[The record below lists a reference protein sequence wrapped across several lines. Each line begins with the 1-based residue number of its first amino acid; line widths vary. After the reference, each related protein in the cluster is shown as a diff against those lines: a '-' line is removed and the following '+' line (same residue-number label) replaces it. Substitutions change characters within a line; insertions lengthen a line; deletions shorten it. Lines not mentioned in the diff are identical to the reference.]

1 MRRNGERDARAAPL
15 AGRASRYDG
24 ARMPRVAL
32 SQNVRAATGGELWR
46 ALSAAVALALG
57 CASAPVAEPAIATPN
72 GALLRGAELAQARC
86 LLVAPFENASDVA
99 LAAET
104 ATSALLT
111 GVDPARARVFPIA
124 ELRDVFR
131 DTPLELPA
139 GIAPSLA
146 LELAELVG
154 ADAAVYG
161 VVEGGGKV
169 ADPHLLVSVRV
180 AVAGRSPAPVR
191 PHRGG
196 PRRPR
201 RVAGGR
207 DPADGGGARSPDARA
222 ARRPGPE
229 AVLRSRAHARAPPL
243 RALRAAPGAAAIRC
257 LRSRFDGARERRA
270 RRARAQPS
278 TPRQAEWARRLAA
291 GERIVVDDVAFAG
304 RTSDL
309 LRDGG
314 LADLAI
320 ALAASPGIAVHLEAF
335 VDTTATGPPTDGSRR
350 AMAHAAADRLFQLGV
365 ERARHRL
372 LAGPRRR
379 EPAPPQLHGARPG
392 REPPHRGGRGA
403 LTRPRL
409 TGRRGASKTTRSCS
423 STDESARP
431 RARTPPRQASCLAC
445 CARAAAPAR
454 SRRSR
459 AAPGSPRRSG

>member
-1 MRRNGERDARAAPL
+1 
-15 AGRASRYDG
+15 
-24 ARMPRVAL
+24 MPSLAL
-32 SQNVRAATGGELWR
+32 SQNARPATGGELWR

-57 CASAPVAEPAIATPN
+57 CASAPVAESAIATPN

-161 VVEGGGKV
+161 VVEGGGKG

-180 AVAGRSPAPVR
+180 AVAGDHRLLFARTAVVRADPGESPEDAIRRAVAELAR
-191 PHRGG
+191 PMLARLGD
-196 PRRPR
+196 P
-201 RVAGGR
+201 GR
-207 DPADGGGARSPDARA
+207 KQCFDPERT
-222 ARRPGPE
+222 
-229 AVLRSRAHARAPPL
+229 
-243 RALRAAPGAAAIRC
+243 RALRRFALSEPRQARPDPMPAVASMAAASAPAAP
-257 LRSRFDGARERRA
+257 
-270 RRARAQPS
+270 RAQPS

-291 GERIVVDDVAFAG
+291 GERLVVDDVAFAG

-320 ALAASPGIAVHLEAF
+320 VLAASPGIPVHLEAF
-335 VDTTATGPPTDGSRR
+335 VDTTADRAADGRLSG
-350 AMAHAAADRLFQLGV
+350 AMAHAAAERLFQLGV
-365 ERARHRL
+365 ERTRL
-372 LAGPRRR
+372 TSAG
-379 EPAPPQLHGARPG
+379 
-392 REPPHRGGRGA
+392 RGGESPLLPNFTARGRA
-403 LTRPRL
+403 TN
-409 TGRRGASKTTRSCS
+409 RRIEVVAVR
-423 STDESARP
+423 
-431 RARTPPRQASCLAC
+431 
-445 CARAAAPAR
+445 
-454 SRRSR
+454 
-459 AAPGSPRRSG
+459 

>member
-1 MRRNGERDARAAPL
+1 
-15 AGRASRYDG
+15 
-24 ARMPRVAL
+24 MPRLAP
-32 SQNVRAATGGELWR
+32 

-57 CASAPVAEPAIATPN
+57 CASAPVAETAIATPN

-104 ATSALLT
+104 ATSALLS

-180 AVAGRSPAPVR
+180 AVAGDHRLLFARTAVVRADPGESPEDAIRRTVAELAR
-191 PHRGG
+191 PMLARLGD
-196 PRRPR
+196 P
-201 RVAGGR
+201 GR
-207 DPADGGGARSPDARA
+207 KQCFDPERT
-222 ARRPGPE
+222 
-229 AVLRSRAHARAPPL
+229 
-243 RALRAAPGAAAIRC
+243 RALRRFARSEPRQARPDPMPTVASMAPAASAPAAP
-257 LRSRFDGARERRA
+257 
-270 RRARAQPS
+270 RAQPS

-320 ALAASPGIAVHLEAF
+320 VLAASPGIPVHLEAF
-335 VDTTATGPPTDGSRR
+335 VDTTADRAADGRLSG
-350 AMAHAAADRLFQLGV
+350 AMALAAAERLFQLGV
-365 ERARHRL
+365 ERTRL
-372 LAGPRRR
+372 TSAG
-379 EPAPPQLHGARPG
+379 
-392 REPPHRGGRGA
+392 RGGESPLLPNFTARGRA
-403 LTRPRL
+403 TN
-409 TGRRGASKTTRSCS
+409 RRIEVVAVR
-423 STDESARP
+423 
-431 RARTPPRQASCLAC
+431 
-445 CARAAAPAR
+445 
-454 SRRSR
+454 
-459 AAPGSPRRSG
+459 